1 MGGTGSGGSNRLS
14 DDEKKRRGTLDSRHT
29 EKARAAKA
37 AEKVVIGPWLSEI
50 PEPDLPLGEVGRK
63 KYFELVRSLFDSGK
77 LTLAT
82 KMLSE
87 QAAVLQEQMHRRM
100 TEGKSVPTNMSEK
113 IQRVIAQLGIAENA
127 PQIARSKETA
137 GKFTFAGFSNR
148 RIAKV

>member
-1 MGGTGSGGSNRLS
+1 MGGIGSGGGNRLS
-14 DDEKKRRGTLDSRHT
+14 DEEKIRRGTLDKRHT
-29 EKARAAKA
+29 EVARAERA
-37 AEKVVIGPWLSEI
+37 AEKIVIGPWLSDI

-63 KYFELVRSLFDSGK
+63 KYFELVRSLFDTGK

-100 TEGKSVPTNMSEK
+100 SEGKTVPTNMSEK

-127 PQIARSKETA
+127 PQIARPKETA
-137 GKFTFAGFSNR
+137 GKFTFAGFSNKR
-148 RIAKV
+148 SAKN